1 MSVLERLLPSVGEM
15 IVDRYELK
23 EEIGRGGFGVVYRA
37 WQTGLEEDVAIK
49 ILLPHVLE
57 NDDILRRFEQEVVV
71 AKGLRHPNSIRLL
84 DFARTDKGLPFYV
97 MEFVRGDPLDKV
109 ISGAGRLSAKRTQT
123 ILNQVLKSLGE
134 AHSKGVVHRDLKP
147 ANLMLTEIYGES
159 NFVKVLDFGIAKALG
174 GDNAL
179 HQTSTGMVL
188 GTPAYMSPE
197 QALGKRDLDGRSDIY
212 ALGLIMAEC
221 ISGRPVVSGE
231 TPYLVVATHASK
243 TPLVFSFE
251 VVNSPLW
258 GIIAGATAKDR
269 DARFQNADAMR
280 TALDQLT
287 NLPDEVG
294 SIPVDGP
301 GYQPPPSL
309 PGITP
314 ASQQFGHS
322 GPVLAPNSGVVT
334 QGGAPSAISG
344 TNSPAVIIGDVSH
357 HNAQTAYGAMA
368 SGTVPEY
375 RPASAGRKF
384 AISLVILLLLG
395 GGIIFLTTLE
405 GDDSPSGD
413 ETQPVALGTDNPDQ
427 QEPAGNGQSNTE
439 PVAAQETDPQTEPSE
454 GSGHV
459 VVVEE
464 ELHVEL
470 QPGVDPNVQIAF
482 AIASERLARNIPDVH
497 LISFDGMNGV
507 TVELN
512 GQELGETPLAL
523 ALPRV
528 DEELEFE
535 FHRRG
540 YRSSSQLVSLM
551 NSSVSIDLRR
561 DRPNPEPE
569 QEDEEEETTST
580 EDDEEETSTS
590 PFGGAQ
596 IRD

>member
-15 IVDRYELK
+15 IVGRYELK

-97 MEFVRGDPLDKV
+97 MEFVRGDALDKV
-109 ISGAGRLSAKRTQT
+109 ISDAGRLSAHRTQR
-123 ILNQVLKSLGE
+123 ILSQVLKSLGE

-221 ISGRPVVSGE
+221 LSGRPVVSGE

-269 DARFQNADAMR
+269 DARFQNAEAMR
-280 TALDQLT
+280 EALEQLT
-287 NLPDEVG
+287 NLPTEVG

-322 GPVLAPNSGVVT
+322 GPVLAPVSGMVT
-334 QGGAPSAISG
+334 QPGAPSAISG
-344 TNSPAVIIGDVSH
+344 TNSPAVIIGEVGN
-357 HNAQTAYGAMA
+357 HNAQTAYGAAA
-368 SGTVPEY
+368 SGTVLEY
-375 RPASAGRKF
+375 RPSSAGRKF
-384 AISLVILLLLG
+384 AISMVILLLLG
-395 GGIIFLTTLE
+395 GGFFFLTTLG
-405 GDDSPSGD
+405 GDDSPSD
-413 ETQPVALGTDNPDQ
+413 DQTTQLVGAGTENPDQ
-427 QEPAGNGQSNTE
+427 PEPTTGNEELNAE
-439 PVAAQETDPQTEPSE
+439 PVAEVETPDPGGEQVAVLEEHEPIIDHNAQMA
-454 GSGHV
+454 V
-459 VVVEE
+459 
-464 ELHVEL
+464 
-470 QPGVDPNVQIAF
+470 
-482 AIASERLARNIPDVH
+482 AIASERLVANIPEVH
-497 LISFDGMNGV
+497 MISFDGMDGV
-507 TVELN
+507 TVEFN
-512 GQELGETPLAL
+512 GQEVGQTPLAL

-528 DEELEFE
+528 DVELDFE

-540 YRSSSQLVSLM
+540 YRSASQAISLLE
-551 NSSVSIDLRR
+551 SSVDIDLRR
-561 DRPNPEPE
+561 DRPDPEPE
-569 QEDEEEETTST
+569 EDDEEEEETTS
-580 EDDEEETSTS
+580 ESEEEETSTS